1 MRILLCE
8 DDAGII
14 KKLKLT
20 LAQEGYDVIAVDRQR
35 DALEAAEN
43 ESYDLAL
50 LDLTFPDGSGYPIC
64 SAIKRRGDIPVI
76 FLTAADDEFNVV
88 TGFDVGADDYITKPF
103 RPLELVSRIKNA
115 LRRYGKSQ
123 SIFNIGSLRVDTISG
138 AVTRDGEEVI
148 LSALEYRLLLM
159 FINNRGA
166 VLTREQLMGKIWD
179 MAGNYAND
187 NALTVCIKRLRDKIE
202 DDPQDPK
209 IIQTVRGMGYRMI
222 NDKKFRA

>member
-8 DDAGII
+8 DDAGTI
-14 KKLKLT
+14 KKLTLT
-20 LAQEGYDVIAVDRQR
+20 LAQEGYDVIAVNRQR

-64 SAIKRRGDIPVI
+64 SAIKRKGDIPVI

-148 LSALEYRLLLM
+148 LSVLEYRLLLM

-222 NDKKFRA
+222 K

>member
-20 LAQEGYDVIAVDRQR
+20 LAQEGYDVIAVNRQR

-76 FLTAADDEFNVV
+76 FLTAADDEINVV

-123 SIFNIGSLRVDTISG
+123 SVFNIGSLRVDTISG
-138 AVTRDGEEVI
+138 AVTRDGEEII

-209 IIQTVRGMGYRMI
+209 IIQTVRGLGYRML
-222 NDKKFRA
+222 K

>member
-14 KKLKLT
+14 KKLTLT
-20 LAQEGYDVIAVDRQR
+20 LAQEGYDVIAVNRQR
-35 DALEAAEN
+35 DALEAAGN

-222 NDKKFRA
+222 K

>member
-14 KKLKLT
+14 KKLTLT
-20 LAQEGYDVIAVDRQR
+20 LAQEGYDVIAVNRQR

-222 NDKKFRA
+222 K

>member
-1 MRILLCE
+1 M
-8 DDAGII
+8 
-14 KKLKLT
+14 
-20 LAQEGYDVIAVDRQR
+20 
-35 DALEAAEN
+35 
-43 ESYDLAL
+43 
-50 LDLTFPDGSGYPIC
+50 
-64 SAIKRRGDIPVI
+64 
-76 FLTAADDEFNVV
+76 
-88 TGFDVGADDYITKPF
+88 
-103 RPLELVSRIKNA
+103 
-115 LRRYGKSQ
+115 RRYGKSQ

-222 NDKKFRA
+222 K

>member
-8 DDAGII
+8 DDAGTI
-14 KKLKLT
+14 KKLTLT
-20 LAQEGYDVIAVDRQR
+20 LAQEGYDVIAVNRQR

-64 SAIKRRGDIPVI
+64 SAIKRKGDIPVI

-222 NDKKFRA
+222 K

>member
-14 KKLKLT
+14 KKLTLT
-20 LAQEGYDVIAVDRQR
+20 LAQEGYDVIAVNRQR

-123 SIFNIGSLRVDTISG
+123 SIFNIESLRVDTISG

-222 NDKKFRA
+222 K

>member
-20 LAQEGYDVIAVDRQR
+20 LAQEGYDVIAVNRQR
-35 DALEAAEN
+35 DALEAVEN

-88 TGFDVGADDYITKPF
+88 TGFEVGADDYITKPF

-123 SIFNIGSLRVDTISG
+123 SVFNIGPLRVDTISG
-138 AVTRDGEEVI
+138 AVTRDGGEII

-202 DDPQDPK
+202 DDPQEPK
-209 IIQTVRGMGYRMI
+209 IIQTVRGLGYRMV
-222 NDKKFRA
+222 K

>member
-64 SAIKRRGDIPVI
+64 SAIKRKGDIPVI

-222 NDKKFRA
+222 K

>member
-14 KKLKLT
+14 KKLTLT
-20 LAQEGYDVIAVDRQR
+20 LAQEGYDVIAVNRQR

-64 SAIKRRGDIPVI
+64 SAIKRKGDIPVI
-76 FLTAADDEFNVV
+76 FLTAADDEFKVV

-222 NDKKFRA
+222 K

>member
-14 KKLKLT
+14 KKLTLT
-20 LAQEGYDVIAVDRQR
+20 LAQEGYDVIAVNRQR

-64 SAIKRRGDIPVI
+64 SAIKRKGDIPVI

-103 RPLELVSRIKNA
+103 RPLELVSRIKKA

-222 NDKKFRA
+222 K

>member
-103 RPLELVSRIKNA
+103 SPLELVSRIKNE

-222 NDKKFRA
+222 K

>member
-76 FLTAADDEFNVV
+76 FLTAADEEFNVV

-222 NDKKFRA
+222 K

>member
-222 NDKKFRA
+222 K

>member
-115 LRRYGKSQ
+115 LRRYGKTQ
-123 SIFNIGSLRVDTISG
+123 SVFNIGPLRVDTISG
-138 AVTRDGEEVI
+138 EVTRDGEEVI

-209 IIQTVRGMGYRMI
+209 IIQTVRGLGYRMV
-222 NDKKFRA
+222 K

>member
-14 KKLKLT
+14 KKLTLT
-20 LAQEGYDVIAVDRQR
+20 LAQEGYDVIAVNRQR

-50 LDLTFPDGSGYPIC
+50 LDLTFPDGSGYPKC
-64 SAIKRRGDIPVI
+64 SALKRKGDIPVI

-222 NDKKFRA
+222 K

>member
-166 VLTREQLMGKIWD
+166 VLTREQLMVKIWD

-222 NDKKFRA
+222 K

>member
-14 KKLKLT
+14 KKLTLTLT
-20 LAQEGYDVIAVDRQR
+20 LAQEGYDVIAVNRQR

-64 SAIKRRGDIPVI
+64 SAIKRKGDIPVI

-222 NDKKFRA
+222 K

>member
-14 KKLKLT
+14 KKLTLT
-20 LAQEGYDVIAVDRQR
+20 LAQEGYDVIVVNRQR

-64 SAIKRRGDIPVI
+64 SAIKRKGDIPVI

-222 NDKKFRA
+222 K

>member
-14 KKLKLT
+14 KKLTLT
-20 LAQEGYDVIAVDRQR
+20 LAQEGYDVIAVNRQR

-64 SAIKRRGDIPVI
+64 SAIKRKGDIPVI

-222 NDKKFRA
+222 K

>member
-1 MRILLCE
+1 MKILLCE

-20 LAQEGYDVIAVDRQR
+20 LAQEGYEVISVNRQR
-35 DALEAAEN
+35 DAMEAAEN

-123 SIFNIGSLRVDTISG
+123 SVFNIGSLRVDTISG
-138 AVTRDGEEVI
+138 AVTRGGEEVI

-159 FINNRGA
+159 FINNCGA

-179 MAGNYAND
+179 LAGNYAND

-209 IIQTVRGMGYRMI
+209 IIQTVRGLGYRMV
-222 NDKKFRA
+222 K

>member
-1 MRILLCE
+1 MCIRDRLCE

-222 NDKKFRA
+222 K

>member
-88 TGFDVGADDYITKPF
+88 TGFDVGADDYIKKPF

-222 NDKKFRA
+222 K

>member
-14 KKLKLT
+14 KKLTLT
-20 LAQEGYDVIAVDRQR
+20 LAQEGYDVIAVNRQR

-50 LDLTFPDGSGYPIC
+50 LDLTFPDGSEYPIC
-64 SAIKRRGDIPVI
+64 SAIKRKGDIPVI

-222 NDKKFRA
+222 K

>member
-76 FLTAADDEFNVV
+76 FLTAAGDEINVD

-222 NDKKFRA
+222 K

>member
-20 LAQEGYDVIAVDRQR
+20 LAQEGYDVIAVNRQR

-76 FLTAADDEFNVV
+76 FLTAADDEINVV

-123 SIFNIGSLRVDTISG
+123 SVFNIGSLRVDTISG
-138 AVTRDGEEVI
+138 AVTRDGEEII
-148 LSALEYRLLLM
+148 LSALEYRLVLM

-209 IIQTVRGMGYRMI
+209 IIQTVRGLGYRML
-222 NDKKFRA
+222 K

>member
-8 DDAGII
+8 DDSGII

-222 NDKKFRA
+222 K